1 MLTPHI
7 SIVHVPVNAIGKNRR
22 SVFFLPKL
30 SLNLI
35 CFGPSLVFVGKVKS
49 GAFVPTA
56 SGIENFSIR
65 STSTRSKRRSTTRDG
80 TFLVAFRNRA
90 LCRRFDRYCPPD
102 LSRRGHYSRRRG
114 HSPNDARRGQK
125 RWLENN

>member
-7 SIVHVPVNAIGKNRR
+7 SVVHVPVNAIGKKRS

-30 SLNLI
+30 SLSLI
-35 CFGPSLVFVGKVKS
+35 CFGPSLVFVDKVKS

-65 STSTRSKRRSTTRDG
+65 STSDGSKKIGGVESAIISDSQIACHRSVIFYRDG
-80 TFLVAFRNRA
+80 VI
-90 LCRRFDRYCPPD
+90 
-102 LSRRGHYSRRRG
+102 
-114 HSPNDARRGQK
+114 
-125 RWLENN
+125 